1 MTDVSAPARH
11 CSALKKC
18 PLVSTSSLASRI
30 KNEQWKTYLTEKER
44 HKSIV
49 ALGSQCVI
57 VLNGTINPR
66 RKSSLPISLSIYP
79 SESSDNSPHKL
90 KALPTERPYITM
102 ALRRT
107 SSCPEISQSATT
119 THPGCPLQDP
129 VKTGFCPSCYA
140 RQRREFRDL
149 QIDLEHLE
157 ELVEIIRKKHENEM
171 RSVSES
177 GKPMMVKRQQEL
189 MIEIDKWVDAKIL
202 ELTANDTIKAK
213 MLANLS
219 LV

>member
-1 MTDVSAPARH
+1 MTDVSAFVCH

-18 PLVSTSSLASRI
+18 PLLSASSLASRI
-30 KNEQWKTYLTEKER
+30 KNKQWKTYLTEKER
-44 HKSIV
+44 HKAIV
-49 ALGSQCVI
+49 AFGSQCAI
-57 VLNGTINPR
+57 VFNETINLR
-66 RKSSLPISLSIYP
+66 RKSSLPVFLSIHP
-79 SESSDNSPHKL
+79 SESSDNLPHKL
-90 KALPTERPYITM
+90 KALPIERPYFNM

-119 THPGCPLQDP
+119 THPGCPLQDS
-129 VKTGFCPSCYA
+129 VKPGFCPSCYA

-149 QIDLEHLE
+149 QIDLGHLE
-157 ELVEIIRKKHENEM
+157 ELVEIIRKKHEDEM

-189 MIEIDKWVDAKIL
+189 MIEIDKWVDAKLL

-219 LV
+219 LA